1 MHQNHR
7 NIKEQNSRLIN
18 VNEKLL
24 SESDS
29 LRKEIFRLR
38 NLFGDDSF
46 LTQRD
51 GQKEVDLQSS
61 SQRPEKNQ
69 SIEQQ
74 LSLLEIDLRRKNAE
88 NENLKRDIQDM
99 DNELNRIKQ
108 DNRNLKEKLLSISG
122 GKANPDSANLEAI
135 LRENENLKSE
145 VDSMRKKLSSA
156 DRELKSQNEKMHFKN
171 QELEALIND
180 FDGFREKYEELEK
193 DVRESKR
200 NSPLQKKDGTD
211 RENSQ
216 IQKQLT
222 EITSENEDLHK
233 KLNDALR
240 DVRRWKDSSDSAEL
254 NIKNLRNKLQE
265 ADDIIFNIES
275 KLKRQEREVD
285 SLNEDLNKSKKI
297 IASREKEIDELIQET
312 RKIRDL
318 HDKLDNVAQLKEDS
332 PQYQEVSLLRAEKT
346 QLNEEIERL
355 RKQLK
360 ERSNG
365 GVSSSEIGAL
375 RDENRDMKRVID
387 EQDQQ
392 IRILNT
398 DLKKALRSTSPGPAL
413 STSDDKVQIENQRL
427 KEEQSDLLRENKK
440 NNNIIKELNEHI
452 NELTLQMAKGTKN
465 ITGSPT
471 KESDSIREN
480 EELRKEIEKMS
491 NIIGEKDRKIRELKQ
506 EIIRVGSINNEQF
519 ENGDSVS
526 NEKEMT
532 IKLLRE
538 NNSEMQSLLEAK
550 DNNIQAL
557 NGELNKLK
565 NNTQLSS
572 VSEPELVRKVK
583 SLDEQV
589 DQLTKNVAT
598 KDNLISSL
606 NDDNNRLSD
615 NVDQLTKQNK
625 DMVDRL
631 TSLTRPLSPEST
643 IKELDSAKAKIS
655 NFQTQLEDLKKK
667 LEKKDKESDNLQSEN
682 VKLRSTNEDLTNQN
696 QASRRQSIN
705 SSNREILDKVTRL
718 ENEKIR
724 LDSKIREL
732 NEANEMLTKL
742 AEKKDEKIQSL
753 SEEVNRLDRGKKPV
767 DETSQLLDKIT
778 DLTRENMNLRADND
792 SIKRGGG
799 DRGFDPE
806 KRQPMGLQTSRSSIQ
821 PTDLNEQVAL
831 LNRENVD
838 LKSQVDDLQKALK
851 NQKISFEEENR
862 AAEENSKRK
871 IRQLSGGSEEML
883 RDLQEKDDRIKSM
896 QNEINT
902 LMSKSIV
909 GLPKDEAMARLTN
922 SNKQLTDENADLR
935 NKARDLRAEN
945 GDLHR
950 DFEAERTKSTEINRE
965 LGLVKTNLNQLRENN
980 SEMQSLLEAKDNN
993 IQALNGE
1000 LNKLKNNTQLSS
1012 VSEPELV
1019 RKVKSLDEQVDQL
1032 TKNVATKDNLIS
1044 SLNDDNNR
1052 LSDNVDQLTKQNKDM
1067 VDRLTSLTRPLSP
1080 ESTIKELDSAKAKIS
1095 NFQTQLEDLK
1105 KKLEKKDKE
1114 SDNLQSE
1121 NVKLR
1126 STNEDLTNQNQA
1138 SRRQSINSS
1147 NREILDKVTRLE
1159 NEKIR
1164 LDSKIRELN
1173 EANEMLTK
1181 LAEKKDEKIQ
1191 SLSEEV
1197 NRLDRG
1203 KKPVDET
1210 SQLLDKI
1217 TDLTRENM
1225 NLREIIDSL
1234 NDPTPNTNLQLTL
1247 QHSDLSPSDPTQL
1260 LSQISS
1266 LTNDNTKLKH
1276 QISKLTTRIQN
1287 DEIELVEAQSKI
1299 TDLEDELDTLKNL
1312 LSRKD
1317 EEITHLNTQL
1327 LRKLSSSIRA
1337 DDQEAFIDLYKQISD
1352 LKKIN
1357 EDLTTNLESSNKKLS
1372 RLQLIKGPSISVL
1385 EPQSDLPQVPS
1396 FDIFD
1401 SIKRFDQIKKLIE
1414 AKDPQNPP
1422 KVETERSQDGSYTI
1436 KVEYPP
1442 QNNADPPIKKIITIP
1457 EHLFTEMKGV
1467 SITSNVD
1474 PNSGKPQNNKLYRE
1488 SYSDGQKST
1497 EVISSTPPL
1506 SGPTTAIV
1514 EKINIPT
1521 SVFEFF
1527 NIPSESEVKNE
1538 VPAFIISKAQDND
1551 LGEDFGLVKYLISPS
1566 FASEQ
1571 LEGTK
1576 MVIKREEFKG
1586 GKKENEQI
1594 IVLPREVV
1602 RGKQEKDEDN
1612 IMNNLLIELAK
1623 REKEENEIKG
1633 TIVNKKKGDIILR
1646 KTEDPNTGIKRVEK
1660 ILIPKDSGEP
1670 EILQRITIESIDS
1683 GDKKND
1689 SVSASIQVESFEGL
1703 KKKVDHFKF
1712 EKNNQGQM
1720 VRRDQ
1725 DTVYV
1730 EPASGSFEQKKLLKS
1745 PTDDKIALELGALKL
1760 LMTDPAFMESRTD
1773 SAFIKLWTDQQGQIK
1788 LELIDKE
1795 PNQRDPLVLEKISI
1809 SPLEMDLKTEKVA
1822 FKREKTEDG
1831 QVIKEKVELKP
1842 NTKPKVNLI
1851 SINNLI
1857 ISNMTETA
1865 SKQKISGLEDQIN
1878 KLGNT
1883 LQKAVKLSIANQ
1895 NKPGFYINNQL
1906 SEFLYTI
1913 IPEKDM
1919 RSEKPIYLR
1928 EYLSEENKVIER
1940 FEPFD
1945 EPGEIVENNRV
1956 PRQIGLVVQRFTI
1969 LDYLKDSPQWT
1980 VLRESVGLRGKTDAI
1995 RFKQQKLAPYSILS
2009 KNQKPISPED
2019 ALTERVE
2026 KETRTV
2032 KFSNGVIKTCLDQFE
2047 LPKINVNSLRRLIS
2061 GKNPIPIIILQTLTG
2076 EELVIEKYK
2085 VPIIGICCVEMIDRF
2100 RLNLSQGKGNIY
2112 QHIDPSG
2119 GQIFE
2124 EFNENPN
2131 NPEDRELL
2139 NRVIVADV
2147 DNFNTTQ
2154 QATNLKANTMI
2165 EPTDSIKILE
2175 SGSFLKSSSLQPQDQ
2190 KIIREKITDN
2200 ETISEEIIMPSQIFY
2215 DVATPKCLDN
2225 YQLSVLERFY
2235 LSDEA
2240 NPSLYPDCGISSK
2253 VLQEVGGIENLY
2265 FILSGQ
2271 NTKSRKQDI
2280 FTLAGIEG
2288 DGVVIERVQV
2298 LNGEGGILK
2307 NIRLLERLRVKAT
2320 SKYSTR
2326 LEDIT
2331 AVRESFTTP
2340 KTVVTTN
2347 IKFSKTEGTLMTL
2360 GRIRKIITDSDLNS
2374 HELDKPQKPIFLKNF
2389 EIESQIGQ
2397 FFKMLF
2403 TTHELL
2409 SKYLVIKTEKKGEYR
2424 KYQIENK
2431 AEGMAS
2437 LSRESLILDTSLPAT
2452 MHVQRIIIDNDNPI
2466 KEEITVTAK
2475 YPEQGSSV
2483 INNPFSVGSL
2493 YKTIIQFKKKVKK
2506 MKLSIGM
2513 KVQTDRITEDL
2524 LDCFLKRKLPKDLED
2539 ILNLVFKNNAGDFN
2553 PLKRYIK
2560 HYSYTQDKCVLSIF
2574 EMDPLNTSQID
2585 SSRTIDT
2592 YNPVLFKIAII
2603 NKTPGVR
2610 EFVELFKETIENKK
2624 IVESQNLKADDSHKS
2639 EYKEIVQ
2646 YTIYRSRSMVKV
2658 QNYEFSFEGNN
2669 EILASL
2675 VQTQEKEYMLTAD
2688 DPVLNQKK
2696 NQQHLSLIGSLFNS
2710 PELIMRT
2717 NCILV
2722 EHIMGDKKT
2731 VDRVDL
2737 LKVPDGEGMTMT
2749 AFLREK
2755 ILLFKSLVDEI
2766 GSKPSLGES
2775 LDNFA
2780 SMTGENSDQ
2789 KMIVR
2794 RSRIER
2800 GDVLNETIQVSTQ
2813 DKQLKT
2819 VLLERLS
2826 SEGRVLDKSN
2836 AIKIEKIDDNT
2847 ALAMKYYNS
2856 KLDSNGNHTKSLSI
2870 IEPGVHDTTISKLS
2884 VRFNEKPEVTNPL
2897 AYSISDYRLNKDEN
2911 FRVDTSEFKFNF
2923 LIGAVE
2929 SVKVIHEVPVGGGKY
2944 KFDSLAVKSD
2954 LSEDLIETSTKPVFA
2969 TWETGITIFGLCR
2982 LFERARDLS
2991 KEGYFLMRTTEPG
3004 FVIYELGKFTTTDP
3018 TNSFLITEKVKI
3030 EQQKDPFIPSSV
3042 NRASFNFSED
3052 DLFEKMMVNK
3062 RKESEPKPKQ
3072 QKSNQ
3077 GGLFES
3083 LTVNDQGLLEKIE
3096 DSENDFEELENEGI
3110 VERKNV
3116 KSLGSV
3122 LDSMHDQPK
3131 SQRHIGTPIISAI
3144 KAIEDLKLTAEDK
3157 KDTILMQR
3165 TESNQTIIE
3174 LVKVKSATN
3183 ESPTIFEPMV
3193 RIIAPLE
3200 KSLFKDIEIKR
3211 ETFVP
3216 NSSNM
3221 EKVVETLRIS
3231 PEMELQKISTNKE
3244 SQERPPKFS
3253 GVSLTDIL
3261 LHLTKYLDVMKRL
3274 PYFVNLLQDTNDEI
3288 ATEVVEIVDPFK
3300 EIPKERIKMRRRGK
3314 PVHDGTSFEGIRSTI
3329 SDDGSETIQQIDYI
3343 KKPDGVLVS
3352 IKDTKVQEKK
3362 PEKPFKRNDIEKLK
3376 AEEAGIQTSYPIKTI
3391 GIEQVIDMMIKETDP
3406 VDSKEY
3412 LVRQKID
3419 NGNKVIEKYEVN
3431 PFGEGSGLKLV
3442 ERFVLGNEGNPL
3454 QASVAGKPGELSIV
3468 NLSQYLLKS
3477 EKRPDG
3483 SVVIRVLE
3491 MVPESSKNTTRS
3503 IMSKPIT
3510 EEERKKW
3517 SIIVSGANEHQGEE
3531 NIQQVVPPSFYLEI
3545 KEVVIDKQRKIQSE
3559 KKPLGD
3565 VVGYTLDGKPIFNR
3579 QMKGFETQPTPESDN
3594 NIYES
3599 ADVHNIDKPEV
3610 QHINIRPNPPDQ
3622 EKSFE
3627 KDRGGNMFDSVMED
3641 DPQSQ
3646 RAKNSQDAAGLVP
3659 GVSFDEIERIKELL
3673 GVTGDDDQDITE
3685 KIQNLLETLHD
3696 LDEQNRVKFKNS
3708 ISIAPLE
3715 TTNDKEGRIK
3725 ELENECKELIRLKDS
3740 LKSDLDKAEAE
3751 AKKSKT
3757 KADRLELDLKGIQS
3771 VFDRSI
3777 QPGDQEGLLIKD
3789 LRNELEVL
3797 RRRYDDDELHWK
3809 QQNDHLL
3816 DDSAKMLLKIQKMG
3830 EENKKSTKDKEEIE
3844 KLRDLVSK
3852 EQQKLKT
3859 SVDEVGALKKRLN
3872 SINAELTATRD
3883 NIERLELD
3891 KQRLLNIPKNDRN
3904 YNPLNERIKE
3914 LEEKER
3920 LIKGDLLKSINR
3932 LIGIE
3937 CLGEEEREAR
3947 TIDDMVRA
3955 ITRGINNSVDN
3966 IESLTK
3972 DKKRVQ
3978 EALKSTENNNS
3989 KIIEKLK
3996 DENSTLSFDGNQ
4008 MRDLI
4013 SDLEKKAKASEEKI
4027 ERLSKENISLKSDSG
4042 AKSALRMK
4050 DDELRDMSQKL
4061 ETQRREI
4068 KGLKD
4073 IIDDLET
4080 KFLLPNQSNA
4090 LSNRPSVSRP
4100 EMLEDPLISSDLN
4113 IACEKLKDVS
4123 LLGPKSASPEQKVV
4137 VSTEKLTSLINSIPI
4152 TLEELDKMFART
4164 QALEREVKSKDLKL
4178 AAFEGKPSAERDL
4191 MNQVDDLNNA
4201 LRQRENKIN
4210 NLLQLQDLPKE
4221 INEMRKIIE
4230 NLNKDVREKNQQN
4243 NHQQAQIENMRDELK
4258 NEKDKTNKLETRI
4271 IELTSAINQA
4281 PNSKPADQSDP
4292 MLDIDIDKI
4301 IKYLEDKTIIEPQ
4314 AYESK
4319 RVPVQA
4325 DKVKNIS
4332 KTVGQ
4337 LIEEKDRLAK
4347 DLKRAKE
4354 QADESSEK
4362 DGRQIENQTK
4372 NIETLKDRLTKTQSE
4387 SDEAKRAVGDLLRK
4401 VDELTH
4407 NIESLRGDTTRD
4419 TQLKMKENEIAG
4431 LRRDLGNVREELKA
4445 EKDKSN
4451 QLDLRILEFASAI
4464 NMPVKQKSLEEESN
4478 PVLDADID
4486 KAIRLLEER
4495 KLVDPK
4501 EYDVRRVPVQAEM
4514 VQVVANSLNKAIE
4527 ERDRSEKDLRETRE
4541 NILVEKDR
4549 TSRQIDNLNKE
4560 LENGKEKIGKLQ
4572 GDLEEARKA
4581 KSDIQTINV
4590 NLQKELESL
4599 SQDKTID
4606 SLLKSKDN
4614 EINALNKQMGSLRD
4628 ELKNTKDDLAKGDI
4642 KLLQSNEEKE
4652 MVKKEKQRLESLLNQ
4667 KPTDIFPEEVSKLL
4681 RIIQEKNLLDKSAQK
4696 KYPDHEYKQN
4706 LDSILIT
4713 VPKIIENL
4721 EKKNKEMDYL
4731 SQDLGDLSEKLS
4743 TLHNQNQKDSELN
4756 SKKLGEKEQEIKAL
4770 KAEKINQIEELER
4783 LRTDIMNLKENK
4795 RGDNVLRQKE
4805 SEIGELKSS
4814 VEALRQDNKDLKDK
4828 MSAQQLEITNLSQE
4842 LGNTKAEKSKINY
4855 QNIDPKLLAECERQI
4870 GLLTGRNIVDQGYVI
4885 TMSTS
4890 SSMVCPP
4897 QITPTLSKGIG
4908 ILLSQID
4915 QSKDQL
4921 NSLKSDLTN
4930 ISEETGRKILQL
4942 ESKLRDEKEKAD
4954 KEKENHEREIR
4965 ESKKR
4970 EAELERKLSS
4980 SVDKNLMQDK
4990 VGKQVAELD
4999 DKRNTIIL
5007 LEKEILSLKNEVVIK
5022 EESSRSL
5029 QSELTDKSSKLI
5041 ALEGLKNKIQ
5051 ELEDEKKRM
5060 DAKFAKEREG
5070 LFEEG
5075 KNMRIEAQKQKLA
5088 TEMAQSRVKDLER
5101 DLAKLREELLERKK
5115 PGENTDFNDTIRSQ
5129 SNLISV
5135 LKDKESKVE
5144 SEVKRLARENENL
5157 TKEIDNLKVEINH
5170 KGKMEAELTNQVK
5183 EMYEQLD
5190 EINTDIKEKQRETME
5205 ANREADIWKDKFNR
5219 FKNSIESDHDVEDF
5233 QKKLRMAQLEN
5244 DLERFKRTEAENLSR
5259 MNDIQTDLKGEKSR
5273 RQAAEG
5279 DVESFRIDN
5288 KNLVMD
5294 INSLKNMNKQ
5304 LLDKNA
5310 ELTQKLLQIKSDVTM
5325 DNKYFDL
5332 EDEMVKLKRENDDLV
5347 NKVRD
5352 LNDDIKT
5359 TNVRERSVSKE
5370 NVELKNKIRSDR
5382 MMLLKQSET
5391 AQKEQHEKE
5400 REMDKL
5406 RSQRILE
5413 SSVSPIK
5420 DSQMQLDYG
5429 PVFDLK
5435 LKNMALQQEINLL
5448 RNKLSEFELREKREQ
5463 SMINFLKTQEMREMK
5478 DGRLKEI
5485 SPIAYEKG
5493 GEERES
5499 MLDEMDISLR
5509 GSPAKKFGEE
5519 NELLKECMYLRDE
5532 LQRVVVENENLRNSI
5547 SLLRSELI
5555 NVAHNRVPP
5564 EMTSPNMIMK
5574 VDQSLNLSREVVD
5587 LARNV
5592 KRESDAIVELN
5603 RSMNRRERLDS
5614 SGKKRG
5620 IPSSSLERESFN
5632 DIKQQNKKL
5641 IKHVQDLEA
5650 KIHKYEETM
5659 MDNNKKLNKK
5669 DIKVELN

>member
-1 MHQNHR
+1 
-7 NIKEQNSRLIN
+7 
-18 VNEKLL
+18 
-24 SESDS
+24 
-29 LRKEIFRLR
+29 
-38 NLFGDDSF
+38 
-46 LTQRD
+46 
-51 GQKEVDLQSS
+51 
-61 SQRPEKNQ
+61 
-69 SIEQQ
+69 
-74 LSLLEIDLRRKNAE
+74 
-88 NENLKRDIQDM
+88 
-99 DNELNRIKQ
+99 
-108 DNRNLKEKLLSISG
+108 
-122 GKANPDSANLEAI
+122 
-135 LRENENLKSE
+135 
-145 VDSMRKKLSSA
+145 
-156 DRELKSQNEKMHFKN
+156 
-171 QELEALIND
+171 
-180 FDGFREKYEELEK
+180 
-193 DVRESKR
+193 
-200 NSPLQKKDGTD
+200 
-211 RENSQ
+211 
-216 IQKQLT
+216 
-222 EITSENEDLHK
+222 
-233 KLNDALR
+233 
-240 DVRRWKDSSDSAEL
+240 
-254 NIKNLRNKLQE
+254 
-265 ADDIIFNIES
+265 
-275 KLKRQEREVD
+275 
-285 SLNEDLNKSKKI
+285 
-297 IASREKEIDELIQET
+297 
-312 RKIRDL
+312 
-318 HDKLDNVAQLKEDS
+318 
-332 PQYQEVSLLRAEKT
+332 
-346 QLNEEIERL
+346 
-355 RKQLK
+355 
-360 ERSNG
+360 
-365 GVSSSEIGAL
+365 
-375 RDENRDMKRVID
+375 
-387 EQDQQ
+387 
-392 IRILNT
+392 
-398 DLKKALRSTSPGPAL
+398 
-413 STSDDKVQIENQRL
+413 
-427 KEEQSDLLRENKK
+427 
-440 NNNIIKELNEHI
+440 
-452 NELTLQMAKGTKN
+452 
-465 ITGSPT
+465 
-471 KESDSIREN
+471 
-480 EELRKEIEKMS
+480 
-491 NIIGEKDRKIRELKQ
+491 
-506 EIIRVGSINNEQF
+506 
-519 ENGDSVS
+519 
-526 NEKEMT
+526 
-532 IKLLRE
+532 
-538 NNSEMQSLLEAK
+538 
-550 DNNIQAL
+550 
-557 NGELNKLK
+557 
-565 NNTQLSS
+565 
-572 VSEPELVRKVK
+572 
-583 SLDEQV
+583 
-589 DQLTKNVAT
+589 
-598 KDNLISSL
+598 
-606 NDDNNRLSD
+606 
-615 NVDQLTKQNK
+615 
-625 DMVDRL
+625 
-631 TSLTRPLSPEST
+631 
-643 IKELDSAKAKIS
+643 
-655 NFQTQLEDLKKK
+655 
-667 LEKKDKESDNLQSEN
+667 
-682 VKLRSTNEDLTNQN
+682 
-696 QASRRQSIN
+696 
-705 SSNREILDKVTRL
+705 
-718 ENEKIR
+718 
-724 LDSKIREL
+724 
-732 NEANEMLTKL
+732 
-742 AEKKDEKIQSL
+742 
-753 SEEVNRLDRGKKPV
+753 
-767 DETSQLLDKIT
+767 
-778 DLTRENMNLRADND
+778 MNLRADND

-1159 NEKIR
+1159 NEKTR

-1247 QHSDLSPSDPTQL
+1247 QHSDLNPSDPTQL

-1327 LRKLSSSIRA
+1327 LRKLSSSIRE
-1337 DDQEAFIDLYKQISD
+1337 DDQEAFIDLNKQISD

-1969 LDYLKDSPQWT
+1969 LDYLKDSPTWT

-2085 VPIIGICCVEMIDRF
+2085 VPIIGICCAEMIDRF
-2100 RLNLSQGKGNIY
+2100 RLNISQGKGNIY

-2374 HELDKPQKPIFLKNF
+2374 QELDKPQKPIFLKNF

-3599 ADVHNIDKPEV
+3599 AEVHNIDKPEV

-3646 RAKNSQDAAGLVP
+3646 RAKNSQDAAGLIP
-3659 GVSFDEIERIKELL
+3659 GVSFDEIEKIKELL
-3673 GVTGDDDQDITE
+3673 GVIGDDDQDITE

-3816 DDSAKMLLKIQKMG
+3816 DDSAKMLLKTQKME

-3883 NIERLELD
+3883 KIERLELD
-3891 KQRLLNIPKNDRN
+3891 KQRLLNIPKNDPN

-3920 LIKGDLLKSINR
+3920 SIKGDLLKSINR

-4281 PNSKPADQSDP
+4281 PNSRPADQSDP

-4401 VDELTH
+4401 IDELTH

-4464 NMPVKQKSLEEESN
+4464 NIPVKQKSLEEESN

-4581 KSDIQTINV
+4581 KSELNSTINALEIKIDTLTQDKTIDSLLKSKDNEINALKKQIENMRDELKNEKDKTNKLETRIIELTSAINQAPNSRPADQSDPMLDIDIDKIIKYLEDKTIIEPQAYESKRV
-4590 NLQKELESL
+4590 PVQADKVKNISKTVGQLIEEKDRLAKDLKRAKEQADESSEKDGRQIENQTKNIETLKDRLTKTQSESDEAKRAVGDLLRKIDELTHNIESLRGDTTRDTQLKMKENEIAGLRRDLGNVREELKAEKDKSNQLDLRILEFASAINIPVKQKSLEEESNPVLDADIDKAIRLLEERKLVDPKEYDVRRVPVQAEMVQVVANSLNKAIEERDRSEKDLRETRENILVEKDRTSRQIDNLNKELENGKEKIGKLQGDLEEARKAKSEL
-4599 SQDKTID
+4599 NSTINALEIKIDTLTQDKTID

-4814 VEALRQDNKDLKDK
+4814 VEALRQDNRDLKDK